1 MFLDHNESSEMYL
14 ETIYLLEQEHGHAH
28 GVDIAEKLNV
38 SKASVTKAV
47 KNLKTNGFIN
57 HESYGTITLT
67 SQGKDISESIYLKH
81 KLISRFL
88 IDSLGVTKSVAAS
101 NACKMEHI
109 ISDELIEA
117 IVNFNKNND
126 IKYDLYD

>member
-1 MFLDHNESSEMYL
+1 MDHNESSEMYL
-14 ETIYLLEQEHGHAH
+14 ETIYLLEQHHGHAH
-28 GVDIAEKLNV
+28 GVHIAEKLNV

-47 KNLKTNGFIN
+47 KNLKIEGFIN

-67 SQGKDISESIYLKH
+67 ERGKELSESIYMKH

-88 IDSLGVTKSVAAS
+88 IDSLGVSNSVAAA

-109 ISDELIEA
+109 ISDELLDA
-117 IVNFNKNND
+117 IITFNTKND
-126 IKYDLYD
+126 IKV

>member
-1 MFLDHNESSEMYL
+1 MDHSESTEMYL
-14 ETIYLLEQEHGHAH
+14 ETIYLLEKQHGHAH
-28 GVDIAEKLNV
+28 GVDIAQKLNV

-47 KNLKTNGFIN
+47 KNLKEDGFIF

-67 SQGKDISESIYLKH
+67 DRGKETSKSIYLKH

-88 IDSLGVTKSVAAS
+88 IDSLGVSNSVAVE

-117 IVNFNKNND
+117 IVNFNKKNEVNV
-126 IKYDLYD
+126 

>member
-1 MFLDHNESSEMYL
+1 MDHNESSEMYL
-14 ETIYLLEQEHGHAH
+14 ETIYLLEQQHGHAH
-28 GVDIAEKLNV
+28 GVDIAVKLNV

-47 KNLKTNGFIN
+47 KNLKTDGFIN

-67 SQGKDISESIYLKH
+67 SRGKELSENIYLKH
-81 KLISRFL
+81 KLIARFL
-88 IDSLGVTKSVAAS
+88 IDSLGVSSGVAAA

-117 IVNFNKNND
+117 IVIFNEKND
-126 IKYDLYD
+126 IVI